1 MNNPFTITGFA
12 DEIGPSLS
20 YQMDVLDELGIKHIE
35 FRAAEGKNVMAFTDE
50 EAESAAAA
58 MKERGFAVSAL
69 GSPIGKYDIDKPFEP
84 HYDDFL
90 RALDLADILGTKYI
104 RMFSFFIPEGK
115 DPADFRDE
123 VFKRTEAFIK
133 KASERGIVLLHENER
148 YIYGDNVERSL
159 DLMKNFYC
167 DNYRFTFDPGNFIH
181 CDEEVFP
188 YAYETLR
195 PYIAYMHVKDAK
207 YAKHDRVRDM
217 GFEGVDDS
225 HRPAGYGDG
234 CWSLLIRALYE
245 SEYEGFLSVEPHLTN
260 FAGVPGGGKEKFTAA
275 ARAIQTI
282 VKNTVK

>member
-207 YAKHDRVRDM
+207 YAKTPGTWGEEVEWTKGEVNADAFIAALRD
-217 GFEGVDDS
+217 V
-225 HRPAGYGDG
+225 GYGG
-234 CWSLLIRALYE
+234 CLA
-245 SEYEGFLSVEPHLTN
+245 VERE
-260 FAGVPGGGKEKFTAA
+260 AGDDRPGDI
-275 ARAIQTI
+275 ARAVMDLRRRGISAVCAPHGETEGHE
-282 VKNTVK
+282 